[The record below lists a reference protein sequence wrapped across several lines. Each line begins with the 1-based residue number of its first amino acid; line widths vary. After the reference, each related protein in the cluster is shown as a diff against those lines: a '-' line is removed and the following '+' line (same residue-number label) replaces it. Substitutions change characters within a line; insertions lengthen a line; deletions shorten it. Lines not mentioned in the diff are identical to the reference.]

1 MSSAKN
7 SKWIWYLFPSNV
19 VTQGLC
25 TVIPLYVIFLGGNI
39 GEIAIIVAMQNGASA
54 FGAIFWGK
62 IIDRFH
68 VRRTVLLVTFFVVML
83 CSLMMYF
90 TNSINVL
97 YVISPLLGFFIVGKN
112 PVAQLLVMESIHK
125 NQWRWLFARTSI
137 IGTFGMLGAMIIGA
151 IGSVYFD
158 LKPYFLI
165 CAAACVATM
174 GLSMTIKESQ
184 FHLERSS
191 IAHSIHGLR
200 YVFSH
205 FHVDLPKIPEL
216 HDYKHII
223 TIFKGRVTDEIG
235 VFYITNFLF
244 YLGSNIYFTAFTP
257 FLKNYGFSNS
267 DVFLIYMIQTAAMI
281 SVFFLA
287 PRFIS
292 KMGEERSISLSYV
305 PRIAAVVIAGLFI
318 PITIGQGSFAV
329 AIISAS
335 LMVIAF
341 SIFSTATSII
351 FFKSIPQGFE
361 GKYLGVNSSITT
373 VGLFIGALCTGQL
386 ANSFG
391 YTITYAVASGIL
403 VTSFALFRV
412 YLRYRL
418 SDKTD

>member
-1 MSSAKN
+1 MSSTKN
-7 SKWIWYLFPSNV
+7 SKWLWYLFPSNIA
-19 VTQGLC
+19 TQGLS

-39 GEIAIIVAMQNGASA
+39 GEIAIIVAIQNGASA
-54 FGAIFWGK
+54 FGSIFWGK
-62 IIDRFH
+62 VIDRFH
-68 VRRTVLLVTFFVVML
+68 VRRIVLLVSFFVVML
-83 CSLMMYF
+83 CSLLMYF

-97 YVISPLLGFFIVGKN
+97 YVISPLLGFFLVGKN
-112 PVAQLLVMESIHK
+112 PVTQLLVMESIHK

-137 IGTFGMLGAMIIGA
+137 IGTFGMFSAMIIGT

-165 CAAACVATM
+165 CAASCVATM

-191 IAHSIHGLR
+191 IAHSIYGLR

-205 FHVDLPKIPEL
+205 FHVDFPRIPEL
-216 HDYKHII
+216 YDYKHII

-257 FLKNYGFSNS
+257 FLKKYGFSNS
-267 DVFLIYMIQTAAMI
+267 DVFLIYMIQTAVMVL
-281 SVFFLA
+281 VFFLA
-287 PRFIS
+287 PRFIT
-292 KMGEERSISLSYV
+292 KMGEERSISLSYM

-318 PITIGQGSFAV
+318 PIAIGQGSFAV

-391 YTITYAVASGIL
+391 YTIAYAVASAIL
-403 VTSFALFRV
+403 VASFALFRI

>member
-1 MSSAKN
+1 MSSTKN
-7 SKWIWYLFPSNV
+7 SKWLWYLFPSNIA
-19 VTQGLC
+19 TQGLS

-39 GEIAIIVAMQNGASA
+39 GEIAIIVAIQNGASA
-54 FGAIFWGK
+54 FGSIFWGK
-62 IIDRFH
+62 VIDRFH
-68 VRRTVLLVTFFVVML
+68 VRRVVLLISFFVVML

-112 PVAQLLVMESIHK
+112 PVTQLLVMESIHK

-137 IGTFGMLGAMIIGA
+137 IGTFGMFGAMIIGT

-165 CAAACVATM
+165 CAASCVATM

-191 IAHSIHGLR
+191 IAHSIYGLR

-205 FHVDLPKIPEL
+205 FHVDFPRIPEL
-216 HDYKHII
+216 YDYKHII

-257 FLKNYGFSNS
+257 FLKKYGFSNS

-305 PRIAAVVIAGLFI
+305 PRIAAVVIVGLFI

-329 AIISAS
+329 AIISAC

-391 YTITYAVASGIL
+391 YTIAYAVASGIL
-403 VTSFALFRV
+403 VASFALFRI

>member
-1 MSSAKN
+1 MSSLKN
-7 SKWIWYLFPSNV
+7 SKWVWYLFPSNIA
-19 VTQGLC
+19 TQGLS
-25 TVIPLYVIFLGGNI
+25 TVIPLYVIFLGGDI
-39 GEIAIIVAMQNGASA
+39 GEIAIIVALQNAASA
-54 FGAIFWGK
+54 FGSIIWGK

-68 VRRTVLLVTFFVVML
+68 IRRAVLLISFFVVML
-83 CSLMMYF
+83 CSLVMYL
-90 TNSINVL
+90 TNSINIL
-97 YVISPLLGFFIVGKN
+97 YVISPLLGFFLVGKN
-112 PVAQLLVMESIHK
+112 PVTQLLVMESIHM

-165 CAAACVATM
+165 CAASCVATM
-174 GLSMTIKESQ
+174 GISMTIKESQ

-200 YVFSH
+200 YVISH
-205 FHVDLPKIPEL
+205 FHLIFPRIPEL

-223 TIFKGRVTDEIG
+223 AIFKGRITDEVGI
-235 VFYITNFLF
+235 FYVTNFLF

-257 FLKNYGFSNS
+257 FLKNYSFSNS
-267 DVFLIYMIQTAAMI
+267 DVFLIYVIQTAAMI

-403 VTSFALFRV
+403 VASFVLFRI

>member
-7 SKWIWYLFPSNV
+7 SKWIWYLFPSNI
-19 VTQGLC
+19 VTQGLS

-39 GEIAIIVAMQNGASA
+39 GEIAIIVAIQNGASA
-54 FGAIFWGK
+54 FGSIFWGK
-62 IIDRFH
+62 VIDIFH
-68 VRRTVLLVTFFVVML
+68 VRRAVLLVSFFVVML

-97 YVISPLLGFFIVGKN
+97 YVISPILGFFIVGKN

-137 IGTFGMLGAMIIGA
+137 IGTFGMLSAMIIGA

-165 CAAACVATM
+165 CAASCVATM

-184 FHLERSS
+184 FNLERSS

-205 FHVDLPKIPEL
+205 FHFEFPRIPEMY
-216 HDYKHII
+216 DYKHII

-267 DVFLIYMIQTAAMI
+267 DVFLIYVIQTAVMI

-318 PITIGQGSFAV
+318 PITIGQGSFVV

-351 FFKSIPQGFE
+351 FFKSIPHGFE

-391 YTITYAVASGIL
+391 YTIAYAVASGIL
-403 VTSFALFRV
+403 VASFVLFRV

>member
-1 MSSAKN
+1 MSSTKN
-7 SKWIWYLFPSNV
+7 SKWLWYLFPSNIA
-19 VTQGLC
+19 TQGLS

-39 GEIAIIVAMQNGASA
+39 GEIAIIVAIQNGASA
-54 FGAIFWGK
+54 FGSIFWGK
-62 IIDRFH
+62 VIDRFH
-68 VRRTVLLVTFFVVML
+68 VRRIVLLVSFFVVML
-83 CSLMMYF
+83 CSLLMYF

-97 YVISPLLGFFIVGKN
+97 YVISPLLGFFLVGKN
-112 PVAQLLVMESIHK
+112 PVTQLLVMESIHK

-137 IGTFGMLGAMIIGA
+137 IGTFGMFGAMIIGT

-165 CAAACVATM
+165 CAASCVATM

-191 IAHSIHGLR
+191 IAHSIYGLR

-205 FHVDLPKIPEL
+205 FHVDFPRIPEL
-216 HDYKHII
+216 YDYKHII

-257 FLKNYGFSNS
+257 FLKKYGFSNS
-267 DVFLIYMIQTAAMI
+267 DVFLIYMIQTAVMVL
-281 SVFFLA
+281 VFFLA
-287 PRFIS
+287 PRFIT
-292 KMGEERSISLSYV
+292 KMGEERSISLSYM

-318 PITIGQGSFAV
+318 PVAIGQGSFAV

-391 YTITYAVASGIL
+391 YTIAYAVASAIL
-403 VTSFALFRV
+403 VASFALFRI

>member
-1 MSSAKN
+1 MSSTKN
-7 SKWIWYLFPSNV
+7 SKWLWYLFPSNIA
-19 VTQGLC
+19 TQGLS

-39 GEIAIIVAMQNGASA
+39 GEIAIIVAIQNGASA
-54 FGAIFWGK
+54 FGSIFWGK
-62 IIDRFH
+62 VIDKFH
-68 VRRTVLLVTFFVVML
+68 VRRIVLLVSFFVVML
-83 CSLMMYF
+83 CSLLMYF

-97 YVISPLLGFFIVGKN
+97 YVISPLLGFFLVGKN
-112 PVAQLLVMESIHK
+112 PVTQLLVMESIHK

-137 IGTFGMLGAMIIGA
+137 IGTFGMFGAMIIGT

-165 CAAACVATM
+165 CAASCVATM

-191 IAHSIHGLR
+191 IAHSIYGLR

-205 FHVDLPKIPEL
+205 FHVDFPRIPEL
-216 HDYKHII
+216 YDYKHII

-257 FLKNYGFSNS
+257 FLKKYGFSNS
-267 DVFLIYMIQTAAMI
+267 DVFLIYMIQTAVMVL
-281 SVFFLA
+281 VFFLA
-287 PRFIS
+287 PRFIT
-292 KMGEERSISLSYV
+292 KMGEERSISLSYM

-318 PITIGQGSFAV
+318 PVAIGQGSFAV

-391 YTITYAVASGIL
+391 YTIAYAVASAIL
-403 VTSFALFRV
+403 VASFALFRI

>member
-1 MSSAKN
+1 MSSVKN
-7 SKWIWYLFPSNV
+7 SKWIWYLFPSNIV
-19 VTQGLC
+19 SQGLS

-39 GEIAIIVAMQNGASA
+39 GEIAIIVAIQNGASA
-54 FGAIFWGK
+54 FGSIFWGK
-62 IIDRFH
+62 VIDRFH
-68 VRRTVLLVTFFVVML
+68 VRRAVLLVSFFVVML

-125 NQWRWLFARTSI
+125 NQWRWLFARTSM
-137 IGTFGMLGAMIIGA
+137 IGTFGMLGAMIIGVV
-151 IGSVYFD
+151 GSAYFD

-191 IAHSIHGLR
+191 IAHSIYGLR

-205 FHVDLPKIPEL
+205 FHVDFPRIPEL

-257 FLKNYGFSNS
+257 FLKNYSFSNS
-267 DVFLIYMIQTAAMI
+267 DVFLIYVIQTAAMI

-318 PITIGQGSFAV
+318 PITIGQESFAV

-341 SIFSTATSII
+341 SVYSTATSII

-403 VTSFALFRV
+403 VASFALFRI

>member
-7 SKWIWYLFPSNV
+7 SKWIWYLFPSNI
-19 VTQGLC
+19 VTQGLS

-54 FGAIFWGK
+54 FGSIFWGK
-62 IIDRFH
+62 VIDRFH
-68 VRRTVLLVTFFVVML
+68 VRRAVLLVSFFVVML

-97 YVISPLLGFFIVGKN
+97 YVISPILGFFIVGKN

-125 NQWRWLFARTSI
+125 NQWRWLFARTSM
-137 IGTFGMLGAMIIGA
+137 IGTFGMLSAMIIGA

-165 CAAACVATM
+165 CAASCVATM

-205 FHVDLPKIPEL
+205 FHFEFPRIPEMY
-216 HDYKHII
+216 DYKHII

-267 DVFLIYMIQTAAMI
+267 DVFLIYVIQTAAMI

-318 PITIGQGSFAV
+318 PITIGQGSFVV

-351 FFKSIPQGFE
+351 FFKSIPHGFE

-386 ANSFG
+386 ADSFG
-391 YTITYAVASGIL
+391 YTIAYAVASGIL
-403 VTSFALFRV
+403 VASFVLFRV

-418 SDKTD
+418 SDKID

>member
-7 SKWIWYLFPSNV
+7 SRWIWYLFPSNIV
-19 VTQGLC
+19 SQGLS

-54 FGAIFWGK
+54 FGSIFWGK

-68 VRRTVLLVTFFVVML
+68 VRRAVLLVTFFVVML

-97 YVISPLLGFFIVGKN
+97 YLISPLLGFFIVGKN

-158 LKPYFLI
+158 LRPYFLI
-165 CAAACVATM
+165 CTAACVATM

-205 FHVDLPKIPEL
+205 FHVDFPRIPEL

-257 FLKNYGFSNS
+257 FLRNYGFSNS

-281 SVFFLA
+281 SVFFFA

-292 KMGEERSISLSYV
+292 KMGEERAISLSYV

-403 VTSFALFRV
+403 IASFALFRT

>member
-1 MSSAKN
+1 MSSTKN
-7 SKWIWYLFPSNV
+7 SKWLWYLFPSNIA
-19 VTQGLC
+19 TQGLS

-39 GEIAIIVAMQNGASA
+39 GEIAIIVAIQNGASA
-54 FGAIFWGK
+54 FGSIFWGK
-62 IIDRFH
+62 VIDRFH
-68 VRRTVLLVTFFVVML
+68 VRRIVLLVYFFVVML
-83 CSLMMYF
+83 CSLLMYF

-97 YVISPLLGFFIVGKN
+97 YVISPLLGFFLVGKN
-112 PVAQLLVMESIHK
+112 PVTQLLVMESIHK

-137 IGTFGMLGAMIIGA
+137 IGTFGMFGAMIIGT

-165 CAAACVATM
+165 CAASCVATM
-174 GLSMTIKESQ
+174 GLGMTIKESQ

-191 IAHSIHGLR
+191 IAHSIYGLR

-205 FHVDLPKIPEL
+205 FHVDFPRIPEL
-216 HDYKHII
+216 YDYKHII

-257 FLKNYGFSNS
+257 FLKKYGFSNS
-267 DVFLIYMIQTAAMI
+267 DVFLIYMIQTAVMVL
-281 SVFFLA
+281 VFFLA
-287 PRFIS
+287 PRFIT
-292 KMGEERSISLSYV
+292 KMGEERSISLSYM

-318 PITIGQGSFAV
+318 PVAIGQGSFAV

-391 YTITYAVASGIL
+391 YTIAYAVASAIL
-403 VTSFALFRV
+403 VASFALFRI

>member
-7 SKWIWYLFPSNV
+7 SKWIWYLFPSNIV
-19 VTQGLC
+19 SQGLS

-54 FGAIFWGK
+54 FGSIFWGK
-62 IIDRFH
+62 VIDRFH
-68 VRRTVLLVTFFVVML
+68 VRRAVLLVSFFVVML
-83 CSLMMYF
+83 CSLLMYF

-137 IGTFGMLGAMIIGA
+137 IATFGMFGAMIIGA

-200 YVFSH
+200 YVFSN
-205 FHVDLPKIPEL
+205 FHVDLPRIPEIY
-216 HDYKHII
+216 DYKHII

-235 VFYITNFLF
+235 IFYITNFLF
-244 YLGSNIYFTAFTP
+244 YLGSNIYFTSFTP
-257 FLKNYGFSNS
+257 FLKNYGYSNS
-267 DVFLIYMIQTAAMI
+267 DVFLIYVIQTAAMI

-318 PITIGQGSFAV
+318 PITVGQGSFAV

-351 FFKSIPQGFE
+351 FFKSIPPGFE

-403 VTSFALFRV
+403 VVSFALFRV

-418 SDKTD
+418 SEKTD

>member
-68 VRRTVLLVTFFVVML
+68 IRRTVLLVTFFVVML

>member
-1 MSSAKN
+1 MSSTKN
-7 SKWIWYLFPSNV
+7 SKWLWYLFPSNIA
-19 VTQGLC
+19 TQGLS
-25 TVIPLYVIFLGGNI
+25 TVIPLYVIFLEGNI
-39 GEIAIIVAMQNGASA
+39 GEIAIIVAIQNGASA
-54 FGAIFWGK
+54 FGSIFWGK
-62 IIDRFH
+62 VIDRFH
-68 VRRTVLLVTFFVVML
+68 VRRIVLLVSFFVVML
-83 CSLMMYF
+83 CSLLMYF

-97 YVISPLLGFFIVGKN
+97 YVISPLLGFFLVGKN
-112 PVAQLLVMESIHK
+112 PVTQLLVMESIHK

-137 IGTFGMLGAMIIGA
+137 IGTFGMFGAMIIGT

-165 CAAACVATM
+165 CAASCVATM
-174 GLSMTIKESQ
+174 GLGMTIKESQ

-191 IAHSIHGLR
+191 IAHSIYGLR

-205 FHVDLPKIPEL
+205 FHVDFPRIPEL
-216 HDYKHII
+216 YDYKHII

-257 FLKNYGFSNS
+257 FLKKYGFSNS
-267 DVFLIYMIQTAAMI
+267 DVFLIYMIQTAVMVL
-281 SVFFLA
+281 VFFLA
-287 PRFIS
+287 PRFIT
-292 KMGEERSISLSYV
+292 KMGEERSISLSYM

-318 PITIGQGSFAV
+318 PVAIGQGSFAV

-391 YTITYAVASGIL
+391 YTIAYAVASAIL
-403 VTSFALFRV
+403 VASFALFRI

>member
-7 SKWIWYLFPSNV
+7 SKWIWYLFPSNIV
-19 VTQGLC
+19 SQGLS

-39 GEIAIIVAMQNGASA
+39 GEIAIIVAIQNGASA
-54 FGAIFWGK
+54 FGSIFWGK
-62 IIDRFH
+62 VIDRFH
-68 VRRTVLLVTFFVVML
+68 VRRVVLLVSFFAVML

-165 CAAACVATM
+165 CAASCVATM

-191 IAHSIHGLR
+191 IAHSIYGLR

-205 FHVDLPKIPEL
+205 FHVDFPRIPEL

-257 FLKNYGFSNS
+257 FLKHYGFSNS
-267 DVFLIYMIQTAAMI
+267 DVFLIYVIQTAAMI

-292 KMGEERSISLSYV
+292 KMGEERSISLSYL
-305 PRIAAVVIAGLFI
+305 PRIAGIVIAGLFI
-318 PITIGQGSFAV
+318 PITIGQWSFVV

-335 LMVIAF
+335 LMVVAF
-341 SIFSTATSII
+341 SIFSTSTSII

-391 YTITYAVASGIL
+391 YTIAYAVASGIL
-403 VTSFALFRV
+403 VVSFALFRI

>member
-7 SKWIWYLFPSNV
+7 SKWIWYLFPSNIV
-19 VTQGLC
+19 SQGLS

-39 GEIAIIVAMQNGASA
+39 GEIAIITAMQNGASA
-54 FGAIFWGK
+54 FGSIFWGK
-62 IIDRFH
+62 VIDRFH
-68 VRRTVLLVTFFVVML
+68 VRRAVLLVTFFVVML
-83 CSLMMYF
+83 CSLLMYF

-137 IGTFGMLGAMIIGA
+137 IGTFGMLFAMIIGA

-165 CAAACVATM
+165 CTAACIATM

-205 FHVDLPKIPEL
+205 FHFEFPRIPEL
-216 HDYKHII
+216 YDYKHII
-223 TIFKGRVTDEIG
+223 TIFRGRVTDEIG
-235 VFYITNFLF
+235 IFYITIFLF

-257 FLKNYGFSNS
+257 FLKNYGFSNAN
-267 DVFLIYMIQTAAMI
+267 VFLIYVIQTAAMI

-292 KMGEERSISLSYV
+292 KIGEERSISLSYA

-318 PITIGQGSFAV
+318 PMAIGQGSFAV

-373 VGLFIGALCTGQL
+373 VGLFIGALSTGQL

-403 VTSFALFRV
+403 IASFALFRI

-418 SDKTD
+418 DKTD

>member
-7 SKWIWYLFPSNV
+7 SKWIWYLFPSNIV
-19 VTQGLC
+19 SQGLS
-25 TVIPLYVIFLGGNI
+25 TVIPLYVIFLGGDI

-54 FGAIFWGK
+54 FGSIFWGK
-62 IIDRFH
+62 VIDRFH
-68 VRRTVLLVTFFVVML
+68 VRRTVLLVSFFVVML

-97 YVISPLLGFFIVGKN
+97 YLISPLLGFFIVGKN

-151 IGSVYFD
+151 IGSMYFD

-191 IAHSIHGLR
+191 IAHSIYGLR

-205 FHVDLPKIPEL
+205 FHVDFPRIPEL

-257 FLKNYGFSNS
+257 FLKKYSFSNS
-267 DVFLIYMIQTAAMI
+267 VVFLIYVIQTAAMI

-292 KMGEERSISLSYV
+292 KMGEERSISLSYA

-341 SIFSTATSII
+341 SVYSTATSII

-403 VTSFALFRV
+403 VASFALFRI
-412 YLRYRL
+412 YLRFRL